1 MTSDQDRRFTTAAS
15 FGLTATRT
23 ILENQ
28 AVFLRF
34 WADNIERFARI
45 YEKETE
51 SVKSGL
57 EQELRQQAAE

>member
-1 MTSDQDRRFTTAAS
+1 
-15 FGLTATRT
+15 
-23 ILENQ
+23 
-28 AVFLRF
+28 VFLRF